1 MGKFSQIISK
11 LNEDYHSTV
20 QSGTGEAYSKLS
32 SIIGELEEYLR
43 EYQQGLS
50 GDDIKKIIRK
60 LKSGEVIAPTDLDLI
75 RLWLV
80 GDADYYVQHENNFKD
95 WSHELARLIDQTRQ
109 ADVDTP
115 NVTTVARLRSVF
127 RDANRVIADLMYFV
141 QQKDRVN
148 KFNESTQDIDD
159 EERAILI
166 RLLEQK
172 MKSRDF

>member
-11 LNEDYHSTV
+11 LNEDYQSTV

-60 LKSGEVIAPTDLDLI
+60 LKSGEVITPTDLDLI

-115 NVTTVARLRSVF
+115 DVTTVARLRSVF
-127 RDANRVIADLMYFV
+127 RDANRVIADMMYFV

-148 KFNESTQDIDD
+148 KFNESTQDLDA
-159 EERAILI
+159 EERGILI

-172 MKSRDF
+172 MKSKDF